1 MLKEYRAMDPFLHN
15 EHKMKQA
22 RALAIIVAIFVACT
36 WVFNF
41 VFPINVQLLIIKYQG
56 SCPTGCPEDYLP
68 VCGTDGVTYC
78 SRCVLDA
85 LNCAEGREDV
95 RVAFDG
101 RCGKND
107 NVVVKHEGLCRAID
121 PPL

>member
-1 MLKEYRAMDPFLHN
+1 MDKVLHN
-15 EHKMKQA
+15 EHMMKQA
-22 RALAIIVAIFVACT
+22 RALAMIVAIFVACT
-36 WVFNF
+36 WLFNF
-41 VFPINVQLLIIKYQG
+41 IFPINVQLLIIKQQVW
-56 SCPTGCPEDYLP
+56 CPTGCPDAYLP

-95 RVAFDG
+95 GVAFEG
-101 RCGKND
+101 RCGGKND
-107 NVVVKHEGLCRAID
+107 NVAVKHEGLCRAID